1 MKTEY
6 IDTWFR
12 DGIEITG
19 SSKVVDLPFCRTCAR
34 ALIIRKRD
42 LHILGT
48 LHREG
53 GMYALPGGAIEDGES
68 AAQAVAREL
77 EEEQIILIDPE
88 PGWEDRIAVDYY
100 RGYKEL
106 SVWFII
112 SVEDAEIG
120 ISEEN
125 IESKWIP
132 QEEDIWYPFLL
143 ERIILTLSRLTPAL
157 ADRSVVIT

>member
-1 MKTEY
+1 M
-6 IDTWFR
+6 
-12 DGIEITG
+12 
-19 SSKVVDLPFCRTCAR
+19 
-34 ALIIRKRD
+34 
-42 LHILGT
+42 
-48 LHREG
+48 
-53 GMYALPGGAIEDGES
+53 PGGAIEDGES

-88 PGWEDRIAVDYY
+88 PGWEELIAVDYFA
-100 RGYKEL
+100 GYKEL

-132 QEEDIWYPFLL
+132 QGEDIWYPFLL